1 MLGYKA
7 SPGFVIYRVRIRRG
21 GRRRPERKGVIW
33 GKPANHGINQI
44 KNRKNLQSIA
54 EERERALFGANQ

>member
-7 SPGFVIYRVRIRRG
+7 SPGFVVYRVRIRRG

-33 GKPANHGINQI
+33 GKPANHGIIVNYLESIVRHDQPVPI
-44 KNRKNLQSIA
+44 KQ
-54 EERERALFGANQ
+54 EC

>member
-7 SPGFVIYRVRIRRG
+7 TPGFVIYRVRIRRG

-33 GKPANHGINQI
+33 GKPANHGLI
-44 KNRKNLQSIA
+44 KSRIERICNRL
-54 EERERALFGANQ
+54 RR